1 MAAMETN
8 EEQGT
13 AATAARTPA
22 RGFRGILAIGATIA
36 VFAVGILL
44 GRTWFAKSE
53 GAAPQPA
60 AAAKEEEKPAG
71 PAHQVQLSPEAI
83 RRGQIETAEVGLHAF
98 SLGLAV
104 PGRLAVN
111 EDDTARVGTFVTGRV
126 TRVLATVGDVVKKGA
141 PLIYMHS
148 HELVDARGD
157 ADKAR
162 AMVSEKEKALA
173 YAKAEFERAERLIEA
188 KAISKREH
196 AQAAANVAAAAAE
209 LDHARAELTRASEF
223 LEHLTVPHDSHDD
236 IVIYAP
242 ISGMVVKRSVTLGTV
257 VSEASEL
264 MALAN
269 LDTLWAIAE
278 VPQQQAALVRQ
289 GQPVE
294 MTVSGLGDEKIAGRV
309 AFIGDSL
316 NPETRT
322 IQVRCVVRNS
332 RGRLRPEMFATI
344 TLGGSAD
351 GGAAQRVTAV
361 PRDAVQDLQGER
373 VVFLALD
380 EGRFEKKAVQTGREQ
395 NGMTEIL
402 GGLPPGARIVTRGGF
417 FIKTEFMR
425 SSMSEE

>member
-1 MAAMETN
+1 M
-8 EEQGT
+8 
-13 AATAARTPA
+13 
-22 RGFRGILAIGATIA
+22 
-36 VFAVGILL
+36 
-44 GRTWFAKSE
+44 
-53 GAAPQPA
+53 
-60 AAAKEEEKPAG
+60 
-71 PAHQVQLSPEAI
+71 
-83 RRGQIETAEVGLHAF
+83 
-98 SLGLAV
+98 
-104 PGRLAVN
+104 
-111 EDDTARVGTFVTGRV
+111 
-126 TRVLATVGDVVKKGA
+126 
-141 PLIYMHS
+141 
-148 HELVDARGD
+148 
-157 ADKAR
+157 
-162 AMVSEKEKALA
+162 
-173 YAKAEFERAERLIEA
+173 ERLGDELT
-188 KAISKREH
+188 
-196 AQAAANVAAAAAE
+196 AAE

-402 GGLPPGARIVTRGGF
+402 GGLTVVSSVTPLAEAQGERRRGATDQASPLHRVLQRG
-417 FIKTEFMR
+417 EAMP
-425 SSMSEE
+425 

>member
-157 ADKAR
+157 A
-162 AMVSEKEKALA
+162 E
-173 YAKAEFERAERLIEA
+173 
-188 KAISKREH
+188 
-196 AQAAANVAAAAAE
+196 QAWVLHTNEVAHTSLYPRCNSWYLGANVPGKP
-209 LDHARAELTRASEF
+209 RVF
-223 LEHLTVPHDSHDD
+223 MP
-236 IVIYAP
+236 YAG
-242 ISGMVVKRSVTLGTV
+242 GMDRYREICNG
-257 VSEASEL
+257 
-264 MALAN
+264 
-269 LDTLWAIAE
+269 
-278 VPQQQAALVRQ
+278 
-289 GQPVE
+289 
-294 MTVSGLGDEKIAGRV
+294 V
-309 AFIGDSL
+309 A
-316 NPETRT
+316 
-322 IQVRCVVRNS
+322 S
-332 RGRLRPEMFATI
+332 RGYEGF
-344 TLGGSAD
+344 SV
-351 GGAAQRVTAV
+351 AQ
-361 PRDAVQDLQGER
+361 
-373 VVFLALD
+373 
-380 EGRFEKKAVQTGREQ
+380 
-395 NGMTEIL
+395 
-402 GGLPPGARIVTRGGF
+402 
-417 FIKTEFMR
+417 
-425 SSMSEE
+425 